1 MIPQT
6 QSRLARWR
14 DRMDMLAALL
24 GSVMAYLATLQ
35 GFPLA
40 NIALVVAPWILV
52 IAEEGAISIGQSRLE
67 WRDQSAKDATRRMI
81 DDTRRR
87 VQTETDPGKLD
98 ALKDAVLDAESKLG
112 GVRA

>member
-1 MIPQT
+1 
-6 QSRLARWR
+6 
-14 DRMDMLAALL
+14 MDMLAALFASTL
-24 GSVMAYLATLQ
+24 AYLATLQ
-35 GFPLA
+35 GFPIA
-40 NIALVVAPWILV
+40 NILLIVAPWALV
-52 IAEEGAISIGQSRLE
+52 IAEEGALAIGQSRVE

-112 GVRA
+112 GLRA